1 MDSFIL
7 GLISDTHGLLRP
19 EALSALQG
27 SHAIIHAGDVGDPFI
42 LEQLQAIA
50 PVHPVR
56 GNVAPREA
64 WAALWRLP
72 LSDDEFRVIAAIIA
86 PYMR

>member
-1 MDSFIL
+1 MVQELAATDVS
-7 GLISDTHGLLRP
+7 GVAGYGNWEKRAELIARRIRQLEPKRVRFGSDGF
-19 EALSALQG
+19 G
-27 SHAIIHAGDVGDPFI
+27 G
-42 LEQLQAIA
+42 
-50 PVHPVR
+50 
-56 GNVAPREA
+56 GNLAPREA